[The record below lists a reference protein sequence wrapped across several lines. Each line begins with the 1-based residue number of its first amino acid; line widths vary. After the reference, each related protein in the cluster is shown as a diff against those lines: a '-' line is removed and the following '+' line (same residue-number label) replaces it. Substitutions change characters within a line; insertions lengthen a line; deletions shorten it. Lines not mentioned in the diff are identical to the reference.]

1 MKQATWKDLLDSI
14 SEIEKAELN
23 AKIRE
28 WAATLSVEDRIRIIG
43 ILEKEGA

>member
-14 SEIEKAELN
+14 EEIEKAELN
-23 AKIRE
+23 AKIQK
-28 WAATLSVEDRIRIIG
+28 WAATLSVEDRVRIVS